1 MKHKEFQKIVED
13 YAAEHGFKVFFA
25 AWKDGIMNSF
35 GDDMMQNYFQELMKS
50 NQLAT
55 ESLKKDGN

>member
-1 MKHKEFQKIVED
+1 MEFQKIVEE
-13 YAAEHGFKVFFA
+13 YANEHGFKVFFA

-55 ESLKKDGN
+55 EALKKDGN